1 MDTFFENI
9 DEGFSMGPSVRI
21 LPVFFLQNFGL
32 SPHDPLGQIQAV
44 GTFDV
49 FLEFLLHSRKIL
61 KQTLDFLGEAKRKE
75 LIADYEERFSNPYV
89 AANRG
94 YLDDVIDPIDTRP
107 KIIAAL
113 KMLRNKTDSMP
124 AKKHGNIPL

>member
-1 MDTFFENI
+1 MGA
-9 DEGFSMGPSVRI
+9 EGAVAVIGRREISGAD
-21 LPVFFLQNFGL
+21 
-32 SPHDPLGQIQAV
+32 DP
-44 GTFDV
+44 D
-49 FLEFLLHSRKIL
+49 
-61 KQTLDFLGEAKRKE
+61 AKRKE
-75 LIADYEERFSNPYV
+75 LVADYEERFSNPYV

-94 YLDDVIDPIDTRP
+94 YLDDVIDPVDTRP